1 MSQKIFDN
9 VFLNIEYHLR
19 EQGLGDIAVNKK
31 MKTLNKIFYDIL
43 LRINRTKTK
52 IFSANISLFEKHIE
66 QFEKKDIKLNELEA
80 YFNSFYNNCLELN
93 FKDIIKGNI
102 KTNF

>member
-52 IFSANISLFEKHIE
+52 IFSANVNLFEKHIE